1 MKSGETN
8 NNGNIKRSIEVITKG
23 NHHYIR
29 KHHRGMTKNDR
40 KMNVYEDIGR
50 YGSNDVLHWGNL
62 SKRVQK
68 QLIEQNPQ
76 LKQYFQYM
84 NKSSNK
90 YVQGSTETLSNNKN
104 LGI

>member
-23 NHHYIR
+23 NHRYIR
-29 KHHRGMTKNDR
+29 KHYRGMKNGKKWNAYD
-40 KMNVYEDIGR
+40 DIGR
-50 YGSNDVLHWGNL
+50 YCSNDVLHWGNL

-84 NKSSNK
+84 TKSSNK
-90 YVQGSTETLSNNKN
+90 SVKGSTETLSNNKN
-104 LGI
+104 LVR